1 MLEEEWLA
9 VPPIRQLLEIKI
21 RALVRLLLALV
32 AGSNIAAAG
41 VMALHFDSNLLLTAA
56 YSLF

>member
-32 AGSNIAAAG
+32 ACSNIAAAC
-41 VMALHFDSNLLLTAA
+41 VMSLHFDSNLLLTAA